1 MSCLISLSSP
11 ARTEEGSWDEHA
23 EGRQYCALGAGPAPW
38 GCWGEGVGIL
48 KVLVPTDLREQKC
61 HPADF
66 PLCTYNPP
74 PIPGKPPP
82 SQLGEVEFRA
92 ARFLATVSHTAGF
105 SFVLRAVTGRC
116 QE

>member
-1 MSCLISLSSP
+1 MSMQ
-11 ARTEEGSWDEHA
+11 REGSTVLWVLWVQVQPPGVVGE
-23 EGRQYCALGAGPAPW
+23 
-38 GCWGEGVGIL
+38 EGVGIL

-74 PIPGKPPP
+74 PIPRKPPP

-92 ARFLATVSHTAGF
+92 ARFLATVSHTAGS

>member
-23 EGRQYCALGAGPAPW
+23 EGRQYCALGAGPAP
-38 GCWGEGVGIL
+38 GVVGGEGVGIL

-66 PLCTYNPP
+66 PLCTYNSPHSW
-74 PIPGKPPP
+74 KASP

-92 ARFLATVSHTAGF
+92 ARFLATVSHTAGS